1 MSNRIDFFQSAQ
13 IKPAIPAATTLVL
26 IDGQMSP
33 VLETLEIVRGDW
45 PEFSWARL
53 AHNPAAYPEGSLM
66 SIEDVEDEFPIGKSI
81 SIRQVYN
88 DAAPDVSVCSFPIF
102 AGQIDKI
109 ERKLDPDGESVEII
123 ARDFS
128 AILGRKTVYGQR
140 VSDING
146 TSLFLAGGDTIFN
159 ESGKGNAAA
168 EPATNNGNSYTVFCA
183 EPSSGKLWSY
193 AEVIRYLLCEY
204 LPAGQ
209 LQSSGIDQLRALTED
224 QKVRDFDV
232 TGLNLLD
239 ALHRCCERIG
249 LRFKFVPRPAA
260 TGPAE
265 AIVFCKNGMGRTVE
279 LNCQRRGEQFSI
291 SKTNISELHGRR
303 NFWPVTH
310 RYIGQGD
317 FRIYEAT
324 FELKKA
330 WDHSEE
336 DTDYDK
342 FSPATNP
349 DFYKARN
356 VYRKWCLNEAGD
368 YSQSPYNQGAAF
380 DFSKIFENGLYIR
393 QKRRFLPALTC
404 GKDGTS
410 IGYFLEV
417 SYTGGS
423 RWWPYMSSFKILL
436 DQCGIWLSA
445 EQLDADLWFAILKGL
460 LKFRITASVMADER
474 ISFAVADGPV
484 NSTIDVVDEVIT
496 LPRRFKYKKVS
507 PYSIFVNNSDENLSF
522 ANQADDTE
530 LLVEFAQSLSD
541 SGGFKTE
548 QLQIKTMVLSPVF
561 SPGDRVK
568 TCADSRDILGVKY
581 DNRSI
586 CWLEKVEMDFANQ
599 QTIFTAVKKRK

>member
-1 MSNRIDFFQSAQ
+1 MSNRIDFFQPQHNELSVGSCAVSVY
-13 IKPAIPAATTLVL
+13 L
-26 IDGQMSP
+26 DGQWCDFLVAEKITLAANP
-33 VLETLEIVRGDW
+33 DFGEAVLCYHPSNKDWLPEEVNSHVRCGQKIVLKSVYDTG
-45 PEFSWARL
+45 
-53 AHNPAAYPEGSLM
+53 
-66 SIEDVEDEFPIGKSI
+66 IG
-81 SIRQVYN
+81 VTT
-88 DAAPDVSVCSFPIF
+88 PDQIPIF
-102 AGQIDKI
+102 AGFVDGI
-109 ERKLDPDGESVEII
+109 ETKDTSDEQKVTII
-123 ARDFS
+123 VKDFS
-128 AILGRKTVYGQR
+128 ARLRRKMVYGR
-140 VSDING
+140 NIYSDSG
-146 TSLFLAGGDTIFN
+146 QPVFLAGI
-159 ESGKGNAAA
+159 E
-168 EPATNNGNSYTVFCA
+168 TVFNPEGKPNASRQNILQNGRSFKAFSADESESDYFDCA
-183 EPSSGKLWSY
+183 EAIY
-193 AEVIRYLLCEY
+193 YLLCSYVPTGE
-204 LPAGQ
+204 LVIPALEQ
-209 LQSSGIDQLRALTED
+209 LKALSGGRKIID
-224 QKVRDFDV
+224 VDV
-232 TGLNLLD
+232 TGLNLID
-239 ALHRCCERIG
+239 ALVRCCAQAG
-249 LRFKFVPRPAA
+249 LRFKFVPSPGETA
-260 TGPAE
+260 PPQ
-265 AIVFCKNGMGRTVE
+265 AIVFFKPECCREVE
-279 LNCQRRGEQFSI
+279 LNCQWPGQVIDI
-291 SKTNISELHGRR
+291 SKTTIASVTGKK
-303 NFWPVTH
+303 NFSPVTH
-310 RYIGQGD
+310 RYIVQGD
-317 FRIYEAT
+317 YKIYEAT
-324 FELKKA
+324 FELVKG
-330 WDHSEE
+330 WDSALEE
-336 DTDYDK
+336 NDYDRY
-342 FSPATNP
+342 SPISNENFNEVR
-349 DFYKARN
+349 D

-436 DQCGIWLSA
+436 DQCGIWLSV

-496 LPRRFKYKKVS
+496 LPRRFKYRKVS